1 MTDHFQTL
9 VAKMKVNIAEMA
21 RQQEQLKA
29 FFTMKIDFLTT
40 WVNPNK
46 KRKKKVKKNKQT
58 LYFDITYKSKMFTSF
73 VCQ

>member
-58 LYFDITYKSKMFTSF
+58 LYFDIIYKSKMFTSF
-73 VCQ
+73 VWQ

>member
-58 LYFDITYKSKMFTSF
+58 LYFDIYKSKMFTSF
-73 VCQ
+73 VWQ

>member
-46 KRKKKVKKNKQT
+46 KKKKEVKKNKQT